1 MATSLEQARELDAA
15 DPLAGFRERF
25 AIGEDPVA
33 YLDGNSLGRPPQATL
48 DRLRELVEVE
58 WSGGLIRS
66 WSTGWAELPL
76 RVGDLVG
83 ASVLGAAAG
92 QTVVADSTSVNLY
105 KALHAAAGLR
115 GGRGELVV
123 AQADFPTD
131 RYLAKAV
138 AEQRGLSVRE
148 LPGPGNGAGTE
159 GVSADDVAAVLT
171 ESTAVV
177 VLSHVDYRSG
187 YLADLAGIT
196 ATVHRAGALVVW
208 DLSHSAGVVPIELD
222 ACGVDFAVGCTY
234 KYLNAGPGA
243 PAYVYVARRH
253 LAAVEQPVPGWFG
266 AEDVFAMGAD
276 YAPAPD
282 ARRMLSGTPNVL
294 GLVAVEEGV
303 RLVAGA
309 GLDRLRAKACALTEL
324 AVELTDAWI
333 VPLGGD
339 LRTPRDPDVR
349 GAHITVEVPDA
360 QAVTNELIARG
371 VVPDYRNPSMIRL
384 GLSPLTTTFAEVW
397 TGLDVLRAV
406 LSKS

>member
-1 MATSLEQARELDAA
+1 
-15 DPLAGFRERF
+15 
-25 AIGEDPVA
+25 
-33 YLDGNSLGRPPQATL
+33 
-48 DRLRELVEVE
+48 
-58 WSGGLIRS
+58 
-66 WSTGWAELPL
+66 
-76 RVGDLVG
+76 
-83 ASVLGAAAG
+83 
-92 QTVVADSTSVNLY
+92 
-105 KALHAAAGLR
+105 
-115 GGRGELVV
+115 
-123 AQADFPTD
+123 
-131 RYLAKAV
+131 
-138 AEQRGLSVRE
+138 
-148 LPGPGNGAGTE
+148 
-159 GVSADDVAAVLT
+159 
-171 ESTAVV
+171 
-177 VLSHVDYRSG
+177 
-187 YLADLAGIT
+187 
-196 ATVHRAGALVVW
+196 
-208 DLSHSAGVVPIELD
+208 VVPIELD

-282 ARRMLSGTPNVL
+282 VRRMLSGTPNVL
-294 GLVAVEEGV
+294 GLAAVEEGV

-333 VPLGGD
+333 VPLGGG
-339 LRTPRDPDVR
+339 LRSPRDPDVR